1 MALPTFSP
9 NSSRGRELLDTI
21 LREAKAVLKDANG
34 TTIGVV
40 NLYQASNLEP
50 VKITA
55 DLKGLG
61 EGKKGFHVQ

>member
-1 MALPTFSP
+1 MCVHK
-9 NSSRGRELLDTI
+9 SSTWELKLISHTQ
-21 LREAKAVLKDANG
+21 AKAVLKDANG

-40 NLYQASNLEP
+40 NLYQASNLDP

-61 EGKKGFHVQ
+61 AEGKKGFHVQ